1 MHDDCDSRSSLLSNR
16 SLSTLIPSS
25 LSCPPHLRLVSTSR
39 VARICSWCGLQII
52 IFFVS
57 IRKVIHFTEK
67 KPDSYCNKFTFVVCA
82 VLHLVAQSNLTLCD
96 PMDYS
101 PAGSPVHGNS
111 PGNNTGVRCHASPR
125 GPSQPR
131 DRTQVSRI
139 VGRFF
144 ILWAIAQTHMN
155 NIFSKKKYKYKKFS
169 SWKIV
174 ITLGL
179 CLLKASNFYSQLFIK
194 IAVKSKFLLVLV
206 LTTMPTSSL

>member
-1 MHDDCDSRSSLLSNR
+1 MGWTCSFLSHSRLTAPRVCRLRLSRALMWRNSNISTHVLFLAQNMHDDCDSRSSLLSNR

-144 ILWAIAQTHMN
+144 TIWATREAPIH
-155 NIFSKKKYKYKKFS
+155 
-169 SWKIV
+169 
-174 ITLGL
+174 L
-179 CLLKASNFYSQLFIK
+179 C
-194 IAVKSKFLLVLV
+194 
-206 LTTMPTSSL
+206 